1 MTSTHLHRLFWGSFV
16 KASMCSEPTLFQVLG
31 RHKQRLLALQ
41 NTDKFII
48 LLNKALGGFMLHTAD
63 YKFEFSKSEMR
74 CFRNWFVLDVQGTRV
89 LALMK
94 TAIFTKQQ

>member
-1 MTSTHLHRLFWGSFV
+1 MTSTRLHRLFWGSFV

-48 LLNKALGGFMLHTAD
+48 LLNKALGGFVLHTAD
-63 YKFEFSKSEMR
+63 YKFVWIFKIR
-74 CFRNWFVLDVQGTRV
+74 DVVFQKLV
-89 LALMK
+89 CS
-94 TAIFTKQQ
+94 